1 MYHQVKTNASV
12 MTQQF
17 PVISS
22 HDVALLQVQS
32 GGCVRRS
39 RKNIKTVVML
49 MTLLH
54 LAGRTQSP

>member
-1 MYHQVKTNASV
+1 MYLQVSTNASV

-22 HDVALLQVQS
+22 HKVVLLQVQS

-39 RKNIKTVVML
+39 RKNIKTLVML
-49 MTLLH
+49 MTLLQ
-54 LAGRTQSP
+54 LADRTQSP